1 MGGADEL
8 YHGYRW
14 HLNNEQPNNIIYYA
28 KPLHIIGLLGI
39 ENCDGGK
46 LIKPSNDIDELFIRD
61 YLPRWLN
68 RADITGMRYSIENRV
83 PFLSIKNFCYTKDL
97 PIEQKTNN
105 ARESKYLLKM
115 HLRNTLPNKF
125 IDRKKRGFDYPL
137 NKWCLPNLID
147 YLENQREIN
156 QTYLRKIK
164 KEFEKTNDYY
174 IPRAIFVVSCFLMWK
189 QVNIPRPQGS
199 TQ

>member
-1 MGGADEL
+1 
-8 YHGYRW
+8 
-14 HLNNEQPNNIIYYA
+14 
-28 KPLHIIGLLGI
+28 
-39 ENCDGGK
+39 
-46 LIKPSNDIDELFIRD
+46 
-61 YLPRWLN
+61 
-68 RADITGMRYSIENRV
+68 
-83 PFLSIKNFCYTKDL
+83 
-97 PIEQKTNN
+97 
-105 ARESKYLLKM
+105 M